1 MTRHLRGIYAI
12 LNDPLM
18 TSEHFLAAV
27 EGSLSQAVSGC
38 SNTATKRPPSQL
50 TEEWQ
55 SATSYSSYASNI
67 RYRS

>member
-1 MTRHLRGIYAI
+1 MTRDLSGIYAI
-12 LNDPLM
+12 ANDHLM
-18 TSEHFLAAV
+18 SQSIFLPPSKA
-27 EGSLSQAVSGC
+27 LSQAVSGC

-55 SATSYSSYASNI
+55 SATSFSSYASNI